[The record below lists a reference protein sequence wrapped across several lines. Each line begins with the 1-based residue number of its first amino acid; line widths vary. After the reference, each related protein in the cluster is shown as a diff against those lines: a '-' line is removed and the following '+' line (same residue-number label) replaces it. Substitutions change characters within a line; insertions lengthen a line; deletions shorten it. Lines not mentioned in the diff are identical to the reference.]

1 MLQDSFPLALGLK
14 YFVENAEINERFLDN
29 IIWIIQKSIEWL
41 EDWIEKRKLERSKEF
56 LNELKKQEQ
65 KEKDIDNIDIERL
78 DNLLKNI

>member
-1 MLQDSFPLALGLK
+1 
-14 YFVENAEINERFLDN
+14 
-29 IIWIIQKSIEWL
+29 
-41 EDWIEKRKLERSKEF
+41 